1 MVVEGGEG
9 EVGILAAVMGQL
21 TLCSSAIEAAL
32 QRPRVDCSGS
42 TCIALARKARS
53 LGPPLQHTALVGC
66 GSHAVLGSIALLSEQ
81 CRIRQ
86 MSSLFGAK
94 GASRRRV
101 SR

>member
-53 LGPPLQHTALVGC
+53 LGRPLQHYGIGRMRYLCRARFKSSPIRAMQNTANVELVRGQ
-66 GSHAVLGSIALLSEQ
+66 GRLSTSG
-81 CRIRQ
+81 I
-86 MSSLFGAK
+86 
-94 GASRRRV
+94 
-101 SR
+101 